1 MEAGVLVGLGDLVGL
16 GVAVGEPEG
25 VADSCGVEVS
35 KVVGVG
41 GVCFCLPSQK
51 TKPPTI
57 ARRATTIA
65 MITVLS
71 GPEEGDVSL
80 EVGVD
85 VVSFSS
91 MRQYYNK
98 IFY

>member
-1 MEAGVLVGLGDLVGL
+1 MVGFGVLVGL

-25 VADSCGVEVS
+25 VADASGVEVS

-57 ARRATTIA
+57 ARRATAIA
-65 MITVLS
+65 MMTVLS
-71 GPEEGDVSL
+71 GPAEF
-80 EVGVD
+80 GVPVEAD

-91 MRQYYNK
+91 IAR
-98 IFY
+98 